1 MSTRADSILG
11 TALTLPPDDRA
22 RIAAEL
28 IASLDEGEDRDVEAA
43 WATEIERRIA
53 EIESGEAETVSWEEA
68 RARIRSKL
76 AKS

>member
-43 WATEIERRIA
+43 WATEIERRIS

-76 AKS
+76 AKP

>member
-1 MSTRADSILG
+1 MSTSADSILG
-11 TALTLPPDDRA
+11 TALTLPSDERA
-22 RIAAEL
+22 RIAAKL
-28 IASLDEGEDRDVEAA
+28 IASLDEGEDANVEAA

-68 RARIRSKL
+68 RARIQSKI